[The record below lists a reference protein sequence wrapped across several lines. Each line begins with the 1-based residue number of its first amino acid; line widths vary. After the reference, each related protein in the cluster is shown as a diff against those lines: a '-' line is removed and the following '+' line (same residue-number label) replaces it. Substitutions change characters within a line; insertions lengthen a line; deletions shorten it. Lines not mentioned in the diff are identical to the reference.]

1 MEQKNAI
8 QIENPSSGS
17 RREIITS
24 NDSPI
29 SGQDIVFDNT
39 IQGSPDEMYYTKI
52 KKNILITKFIFILL
66 AAVASGFSIYYIY
79 FC

>member
-1 MEQKNAI
+1 MEQKNTI
-8 QIENPSSGS
+8 QIDNPSSGS
-17 RREIITS
+17 RREIIS
-24 NDSPI
+24 NDTQM

-52 KKNILITKFIFILL
+52 KKKILITKFIFILL
-66 AAVASGFSIYYIY
+66 AAVATGFSIYYIY

>member
-1 MEQKNAI
+1 MEQKNTI
-8 QIENPSSGS
+8 QIDNPSSGS
-17 RREIITS
+17 RREIIS
-24 NDSPI
+24 NDTQM

-52 KKNILITKFIFILL
+52 KKKILITKFIFILL
-66 AAVASGFSIYYIY
+66 AAVATGFSLYYIY